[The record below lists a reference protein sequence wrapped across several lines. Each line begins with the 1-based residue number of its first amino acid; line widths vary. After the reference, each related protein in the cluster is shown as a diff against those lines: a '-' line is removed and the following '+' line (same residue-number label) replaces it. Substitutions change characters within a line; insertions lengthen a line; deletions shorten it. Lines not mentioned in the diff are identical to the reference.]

1 MAINLRTV
9 CGFWRKVL
17 TLSTLSPSILFRFLF
32 YERVVTQ
39 PKALAFGEGWER
51 QRLQSG
57 PPGVQL
63 ACVAGTRMGG
73 KGPKGARKFWE
84 GRRVPHALRAL
95 PRHALRALVFSL
107 FPPLRH
113 LPRRVGAAH
122 PRRPIG
128 S

>member
-9 CGFWRKVL
+9 CGFWRNVL
-17 TLSTLSPSILFRFLF
+17 TLSTLSLSPSILFRFLF
-32 YERVVTQ
+32 YDRVVTQ
-39 PKALAFGEGWER
+39 AKALAFGEGWER
-51 QRLQSG
+51 QRL
-57 PPGVQL
+57 QL

-84 GRRVPHALRAL
+84 GTRVPHALRAL